1 MASTFPGDTPS
12 YDPFSTPITLAALQH
27 TLRHRQ
33 MEEDIVAL
41 ASKIGEDAS
50 AVSTSHDYKLSGVA
64 GSDKAVSKAGTETL
78 TNKTLTSP
86 VLTTPTIADFA
97 NAAHDHSDAENGGL
111 LANNSVIAAMLA
123 TDSVTAIKIL
133 ADAITTVKILDGNVT
148 LAKLEAAIQTKLGYL
163 AAPDSGWV
171 APTFTNSWVNYGAGY
186 NDAGYYKDAF
196 GWVTLRGL
204 VKNGTDGASI
214 FTLPVGCRPEATMLM
229 PIASADHY
237 GRLDISTAGLVVPSA
252 TTTEPAW
259 VCLDGVRFKA
269 YQ

>member
-1 MASTFPGDTPS
+1 MVAFPGGIASFTGF
-12 YDPFSTPITLAALQH
+12 DPAHTLAADSHASQH
-27 TLRHRQ
+27 NLEQ
-33 MEEDIVAL
+33 AEIL
-41 ASKIGEDAS
+41 AIQAKLGIDGS
-50 AVSTSHDYKLSGVA
+50 AVTSSHDYKLSGVS
-64 GSDKAVSKAGTETL
+64 GTDKAVSRAGTETL
-78 TNKTLTSP
+78 ANKTLSAP
-86 VLTTPTIADFA
+86 NIADFT
-97 NAAHDHSDAENGGL
+97 NATHDHSAADKGGL

-123 TDSVTAIKIL
+123 TDSVTASKIL
-133 ADAITTVKILDGNVT
+133 ADAITTVKILDTNVT
-148 LAKLEAAIQTKLGYL
+148 LAKLESAVQTKLGYL

>member
-1 MASTFPGDTPS
+1 MASTFPADTPS

-27 TLRHRQ
+27 TVRHRQ
-33 MEEDIVAL
+33 MEEDIVAI
-41 ASKIGEDAS
+41 ATKVGENSS
-50 AVSTSHDYKLSGVA
+50 AVTSSHDYKLSGVA
-64 GSDKAVSKAGTETL
+64 GSDKAVSKTGIETL
-78 TNKTLTSP
+78 TNKTLTA
-86 VLTTPTIADFA
+86 PTIADFT
-97 NAAHDHSDAENGGL
+97 NAAHDHSDADSGGL
-111 LANNSVIAAMLA
+111 LANNSVVAAMLA

-186 NDAGYYKDAF
+186 NNAGYYKDAF

-214 FTLPVGCRPEATMLM
+214 FTLPVGYRPEATMLM

-237 GRLDISTAGLVVPSA
+237 GRLDINTAGLVTPSA
-252 TTTEPAW
+252 TTTEPGW